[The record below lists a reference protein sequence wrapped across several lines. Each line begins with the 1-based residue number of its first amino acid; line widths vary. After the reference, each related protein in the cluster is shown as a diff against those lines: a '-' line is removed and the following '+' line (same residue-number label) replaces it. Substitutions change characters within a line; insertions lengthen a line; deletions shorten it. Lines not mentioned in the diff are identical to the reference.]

1 MSDTTPPSLAERLE
15 QRAANHPV
23 PPRASCLQEIIT
35 ARGTLRRLRDQGYS
49 SAQLAAWLGEC
60 GVPVRAGTVRAYLAR
75 IDRAEKA
82 LEARNPTTEPSDRE
96 ILTEC
101 RRAFVRDAAASRA
114 PASPKL
120 GAHRPSVAT
129 PAVSRD
135 PIGALNHNPHRDL

>member
-1 MSDTTPPSLAERLE
+1 MSAPTPSSLAERLE
-15 QRAANHPV
+15 QRAADHPV
-23 PPRASCLQEIIT
+23 PPRASCLQEIIA

-75 IDRAEKA
+75 IDRVETAF
-82 LEARNPTTEPSDRE
+82 EARHPDTEPSDRE

-101 RRAFVRDAAASRA
+101 RRGFVRDAAASRA
-114 PASPKL
+114 SASRTPV
-120 GAHRPSVAT
+120 ARRPSVAA

-135 PIGALNHNPHRDL
+135 PVGALNHNPHRDL